1 MPVVEDC
8 ESGLDTSSM
17 IKQEIPEDETAET
30 TESEIQS
37 EEPAGE

>member
-17 IKQEIPEDETAET
+17 IKQEIPEDE
-30 TESEIQS
+30 
-37 EEPAGE
+37 